1 VHDANDFV
9 RAVQQVST
17 NANDAGYPATVMSGT
32 VTSASPLKI
41 KIEQRFEISGS
52 MLILP
57 EHLKEREIKVT
68 VKPTHTEDGGTPEH
82 NHEYGG
88 ELTVTVHS
96 GLSVGDSVQ
105 VVRQQGGQKYLV
117 IGKVV

>member
-1 VHDANDFV
+1 MHDANDFV

-41 KIEQRFEISGS
+41 KIEQRFEI
-52 MLILP
+52 LP
-57 EHLKEREIKVT
+57 EHLKEREIRVT
-68 VKPTHTEDGGTPEH
+68 VKPTHTEDGGMPEH

>member
-1 VHDANDFV
+1 MHDANDFV

-52 MLILP
+52 I
-57 EHLKEREIKVT
+57 ERA
-68 VKPTHTEDGGTPEH
+68 
-82 NHEYGG
+82 
-88 ELTVTVHS
+88 
-96 GLSVGDSVQ
+96 
-105 VVRQQGGQKYLV
+105 
-117 IGKVV
+117 